1 MDSADLNQ
9 QSVFQTDL
17 LTKIRYCP

>member
-1 MDSADLNQ
+1 MDSVDLIQ

-17 LTKIRYCP
+17 LT